1 MLYVIFDQSH
11 CWPVLTLFTLPSF
24 FIAIILYAFLYH
36 VISNALK
43 CIILGLSSFLV
54 CRWLL
59 LNLQLFPC
67 NWCMLHL
74 PAFSGLTCLLAK
86 SSSTEFYAMLSLW
99 MASFDFLLA
108 FPFFPSSLS
117 CLWIF
122 FHNLSMCRGS
132 GVRIHTFLQVLRQ
145 LHVTARRESWIMLYH
160 FLSYSLDRV
169 CLWTW
174 SALVRFQRADPSS
187 PLAQHQLLG

>member
-11 CWPVLTLFTLPSF
+11 CWPVLTLFTLLSF

-36 VISNALK
+36 VISNAFEMHYFRPELFPS
-43 CIILGLSSFLV
+43 LLV
-54 CRWLL
+54 CGWLL

-117 CLWIF
+117 CLWIL

-132 GVRIHTFLQVLRQ
+132 GVRIHTSLQVLRQ
-145 LHVTARRESWIMLYH
+145 LHVTARRESWIILYH
-160 FLSYSLDRV
+160 FLPYSLDRV
-169 CLWTW
+169 SLWTW

-187 PLAQHQLLG
+187 PLAQH